1 MILRR
6 SMEVTDLT
14 TACRKMQNNHDYL
27 FSLLNCL
34 AGGVAIG
41 VAFSHLLPDAVS
53 SLAAAWPNITYPYA
67 YLIATAS
74 LLLLYSIDL
83 VASDFHPHTHDTA
96 PEHKQKK
103 KDKSKGISTPIPASE
118 STPLMPGS
126 PSPTPITLTP
136 SPEDVRVLE
145 TPVKGTSTKR
155 EKHDGDGHKKKKK
168 KHPVINAYVF
178 LAGITVHSLFEGKKH
193 LPPLLLFNMLG
204 LA

>member
-1 MILRR
+1 MH
-6 SMEVTDLT
+6 
-14 TACRKMQNNHDYL
+14 NNHDYL

-41 VAFSHLLPDAVS
+41 VAFSHLLPDAVA

-96 PEHKQKK
+96 PEHKHK
-103 KDKSKGISTPIPASE
+103 KSKAISTPILPSE
-118 STPLMPGS
+118 STPLVPDS
-126 PSPTPITLTP
+126 PSLTPVTLTP

-145 TPVKGTSTKR
+145 TPVKGSRTKSK
-155 EKHDGDGHKKKKK
+155 EKKHDGDGHKKKKK

-178 LAGITVHSLFEGKKH
+178 LAGITVHSLFEGKQA
-193 LPPLLLFNMLG
+193 LCFLSPFEFNLLVYYICEL
-204 LA
+204 

>member
-1 MILRR
+1 
-6 SMEVTDLT
+6 
-14 TACRKMQNNHDYL
+14 MQNNHDYL

-41 VAFSHLLPDAVS
+41 VAFSHLLPDAVA
-53 SLAAAWPNITYPYA
+53 SLAAAWPKITYPYA

-96 PEHKQKK
+96 PEHKHK
-103 KDKSKGISTPIPASE
+103 KDKTAKAIYTPTPASE
-118 STPLMPGS
+118 STPLFPNS
-126 PSPTPITLTP
+126 PSLTPVTLTP

-145 TPVKGTSTKR
+145 TPVKGSHKKLK
-155 EKHDGDGHKKKKK
+155 EKKHDEDGHKKKK

-178 LAGITVHSLFEGKKH
+178 LAGITVHSLFEGNNFFYAVQ
-193 LPPLLLFNMLG
+193 L
-204 LA
+204 